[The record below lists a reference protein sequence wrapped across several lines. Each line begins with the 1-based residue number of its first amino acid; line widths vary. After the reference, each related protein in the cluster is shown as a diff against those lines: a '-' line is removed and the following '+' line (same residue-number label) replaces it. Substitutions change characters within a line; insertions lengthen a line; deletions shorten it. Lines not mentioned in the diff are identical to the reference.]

1 MLQTS
6 CVEPFL
12 TSFLQDVF
20 YNGTLDGVD
29 LQELNRTYVSLTRRQ
44 TITES
49 KHFLD
54 KVLIDESSNL
64 KSDYLNVEGTVK
76 GLNLSDIASRA
87 FISGNAGQEI
97 DGTLTFTEN
106 VTFLGLSFRIFQ
118 KHKVMKISIASSPY
132 YWNWLDLKQ
141 NPTLQMSP
149 FYKHL
154 LWIIT
159 VGLQNLWFLTIEPE
173 QIQLQWIV
181 LIIMPTPASNDR

>member
-1 MLQTS
+1 MLLTHFTKLDFPAYRWNKSIEIYYFYEWILQTS

-29 LQELNRTYVSLTRRQ
+29 LQELNRTYVSLTRSQ

-106 VTFLGLSFRIFQ
+106 VTFLGLSF
-118 KHKVMKISIASSPY
+118 
-132 YWNWLDLKQ
+132 Q
-141 NPTLQMSP
+141 NFSET
-149 FYKHL
+149 
-154 LWIIT
+154 
-159 VGLQNLWFLTIEPE
+159 
-173 QIQLQWIV
+173 
-181 LIIMPTPASNDR
+181 